1 MVYSLYLRDKAE
13 QALRLA
19 RDSTDQMLVR
29 GLIEDAAEYL
39 GRAEAIDLVESL
51 KEVAADFGVDPLGA
65 DVSRSLR
72 SGSSASLPA
81 ARAHRD
87 RRRITASPE

>member
-1 MVYSLYLRDKAE
+1 MVYSQYLRDKAE

-19 RDSTDQMLVR
+19 RDSTDQVLVR

-51 KEVAADFGVDPLGA
+51 KEVAADFGVEP
-65 DVSRSLR
+65 R
-72 SGSSASLPA
+72 SGCRASLPA

>member
-19 RDSTDQMLVR
+19 RDSTDQVLVR

-39 GRAEAIDLVESL
+39 GRAEAIDLIESL
-51 KEVAADFGVDPLGA
+51 KEVGCGLRRGSAPRAEIF
-65 DVSRSLR
+65 SLLALR
-72 SGSSASLPA
+72 MKGIPACCRAPIASG
-81 ARAHRD
+81 
-87 RRRITASPE
+87 IE

>member
-19 RDSTDQMLVR
+19 RDSTDQVLVR

-51 KEVAADFGVDPLGA
+51 KEVAADFGVDGRPRTRDAEHPCL
-65 DVSRSLR
+65 
-72 SGSSASLPA
+72 LPA
-81 ARAHRD
+81 PIA
-87 RRRITASPE
+87 TGVG